1 MLCLDQDQLT
11 QKLRQTN
18 SRLRFWLESLALD
31 QANAGAPKPQIIS
44 ELLSELLRTGE
55 WLRSGMPQADAP
67 QFEAEFV
74 EYRRNL
80 ELLRS
85 QMPAIHRHLL
95 EERAR
100 LEGERTRIESA
111 MEWAQ
116 GSNQTL

>member
-1 MLCLDQDQLT
+1 MSCLTQDQRT

-18 SRLRFWLESLALD
+18 ARLRFWLDSLARA
-31 QANAGAPKPQIIS
+31 QANPGAPKPRIIS
-44 ELLSELLRTGE
+44 ELLSELLHTGE
-55 WLRSGMPQADAP
+55 WLQSGTSQEPAP
-67 QFEAEFV
+67 QFEAEFI

-100 LEGERTRIESA
+100 LEAERTRIESA

>member
-1 MLCLDQDQLT
+1 MLCLNQDQLT
-11 QKLRQTN
+11 HSLRQTN
-18 SRLRFWLESLALD
+18 TRLRFWLESMAVD
-31 QANAGAPKPQIIS
+31 SPNPGAPKSQIIS

-55 WLRSGMPQADAP
+55 SLRTRRSQEHSP
-67 QFEAEFV
+67 QFEAEFI

-100 LEGERTRIESA
+100 LEAERTRIESA
-111 MEWAQ
+111 MQWAQ